1 MAEFASKGVAGAGLG
16 LGIAGTAGF
25 LLNGGLNNIL
35 GGGVNQTYVDSLQA
49 RVAELTAEKYSNAVA
64 VDAYKSAVG
73 MAEKLDGKFTPM
85 LGEVTRE
92 VADARVRE
100 AQMKAEI
107 KCLQKEMCMGQ
118 KLTEAK
124 INEVALVANNGLTA
138 LSGTVACIQNT
149 LNGITKT
156 IVPATAIC
164 PAPMPQYNSWT
175 APTTPTTTT
184 PAA

>member
-35 GGGVNQTYVDSLQA
+35 GGGGATQTYIDNLQA
-49 RVAELTAEKYSNAVA
+49 RVAELNAEKYSNAVA
-64 VDAYKSAVG
+64 VEAYKNAVG

-100 AQMKAEI
+100 AQMEAEI
-107 KCLQKEMCMGQ
+107 KCLQKEMYMGQ

-156 IVPATAIC
+156 IVPSSAIC

-175 APTTPTTTT
+175 APTTTTT